1 MCFWR
6 FEDTENVLYF
16 MFFYCIFSNRVCCV
30 HLMNNCVKY
39 VKSVIFTSAKFQLL
53 LLGFLKLFHDWQK
66 FSGLQRSSRHRPRSL
81 IPNQRSRWQCQWT
94 SSIFPNS
101 RPWAAVIHI
110 PFQLSEFSVFSLRNI
125 WHDLK
130 KSWKF
135 SDFISENDPLGQI
148 AKCYTCWHYQNGHAI
163 RGRTKATAK
172 GRK

>member
-1 MCFWR
+1 MVSWKKTSRRSPILSTNLSMWLNLFVQ
-6 FEDTENVLYF
+6 N
-16 MFFYCIFSNRVCCV
+16 
-30 HLMNNCVKY
+30 LMEAPKLH
-39 VKSVIFTSAKFQLL
+39 SRSAKFQLL

-125 WHDLK
+125 SHDLK